1 MIRFRGECAV
11 RHRSHIHQVIGIVFG
26 EGDQRVDDLFRL
38 EPIVVIKLES
48 PGAVEGAGG
57 FHHQIHFPVP
67 HPVIAQPDEV
77 LAAVT
82 DPAVDETLRLKFFD
96 QIPQF
101 PAVFCLLC
109 DGCIEPELPDRTVVR
124 QQFCDLRNDFV
135 AEEDLKIFLI
145 GMGKVPVV
153 PPTHTS
159 HIFFMGIAG
168 IAAVFFVP
176 VQILG
181 VVDPQFDAVFFAG
194 VLQFFQ
200 RVAPELRMLHNAVI
214 RVRRV
219 IHAEAVVVLGCEHD
233 ILDPGG
239 SSFAHPFI
247 CIKLFRVEGGG
258 DLCVFFVGDPEVGLC
273 PFPDFRHHFPLVASA
288 QNGISSPMNE
298 HAELPCLKLFH
309 NIHDFLSFP
318 VDGILYAP
326 ICRKSRDIFMK
337 DCGPDMKKITRS
349 DAGSG
354 PPPVLP
360 DRA

>member
-1 MIRFRGECAV
+1 MDGIFFIFDPAGDLLKDVIRFRGECAV

-26 EGDQRVDDLFRL
+26 EGDQCVDDLFRL
-38 EPIVVIKLES
+38 EPVVVIKLES
-48 PGAVEGAGG
+48 PGAVEGTGG
-57 FHHQIHFPVP
+57 FDHQIHFSVP
-67 HPVIAQPDEV
+67 HPVVTQPDEV
-77 LAAVT
+77 LAAVS
-82 DPAVDETLRLKFFD
+82 DPAVDETLWLKAFD

-109 DGCIEPELPDRTVVR
+109 DGCIEPELPDRAVVR

-135 AEEDLKIFLI
+135 AEEDLKIFLV
-145 GMGKVPVV
+145 GMGKIPVV
-153 PPTHTS
+153 PPAHTS

-233 ILDPGG
+233 ILDPGSG
-239 SSFAHPFI
+239 SLAHPFVR
-247 CIKLFRVEGGG
+247 IKLFRVEGGG
-258 DLCVFFVGDPEVGLC
+258 DLCVFLIGDPEVGLR
-273 PFPDFRHHFPLVASA
+273 PFPDLRHYFAFIASS
-288 QNGISSPMNE
+288 QNGVCAPVDE
-298 HAELPCLKLFH
+298 HAELPRLKLFH
-309 NIHDFLSFP
+309 NIHDFLSFL
-318 VDGILYAP
+318 IAWNT
-326 ICRKSRDIFMK
+326 IC
-337 DCGPDMKKITRS
+337 T
-349 DAGSG
+349 
-354 PPPVLP
+354 
-360 DRA
+360 DR